1 MPWQTGRDDR
11 VMRLQDRVMRF
22 GTVKWQKEAK
32 YHVHAKYKEQRQGTQ
47 EEHLTKQFNGPCR
60 TTKGEAMGN
69 IRTTKGMGNLL
80 ARAHTG

>member
-1 MPWQTGRDDR
+1 MFTQNTKSRDKA
-11 VMRLQDRVMRF
+11 LK
-22 GTVKWQKEAK
+22 GTS
-32 YHVHAKYKEQRQGTQ
+32 Y
-47 EEHLTKQFNGPCR
+47 KQFNGPCR